1 LRRAASRL
9 RIPARLRWVR
19 VRGRARVRVR
29 VRGRVKGRVGTRVY
43 LEVDWGWG

>member
-19 VRGRARVRVR
+19 VRVRGRGRVR
-29 VRGRVKGRVGTRVY
+29 VRGRFKVRVGTRVY
-43 LEVDWGWG
+43 LEVD

>member
-19 VRGRARVRVR
+19 ARARVRVR